1 MVCATTNVLN
11 LQVFGFV
18 KPSTI
23 QGRRAM
29 RIVLH
34 THFDEYMKLGR
45 HSIAELFG
53 NEDEMLRG
61 VKKLLGIGWTLGNTR

>member
-1 MVCATTNVLN
+1 
-11 LQVFGFV
+11 
-18 KPSTI
+18 
-23 QGRRAM
+23 M

-53 NEDEMLRG
+53 NEDEVLRG
-61 VKKLLGIGWTLGNTR
+61 VKKLLGIGWTLGNTRLNLMKKN